1 VRAVTRCHWSQ
12 EKLEKAKGIVLQL
25 RESESALKRTNE
37 QLSSELAAS
46 KHKLQQVGT
55 QMQQT
60 IVDLR
65 SQNGILE
72 QEITSLRVTV
82 HEQAAQVTTQT
93 NADEAHAV
101 ILKERVQELERALQ
115 DAKAEVATVSSE
127 KVGVPTYI
135 YMRTLDGIFIIN
147 YQEGLRTEVVHFKS
161 EVATLESTLQ
171 LVRDE
176 NAQLLQQVNN
186 VTARCGQLESEING
200 LVLENKTRLDGI
212 LGEVSGRCIVV
223 PWCSNLFINAAFV

>member
-1 VRAVTRCHWSQ
+1 
-12 EKLEKAKGIVLQL
+12 LEKAKGIVMQL

-37 QLSSELAAS
+37 QLSSELATS

-82 HEQAAQVTTQT
+82 HEQAAQVSTQT

-127 KVGVPTYI
+127 KVSVPI
-135 YMRTLDGIFIIN
+135 YMQTLDGIFIIN

-171 LVRDE
+171 HVRDE

-186 VTARCGQLESEING
+186 VTTRCGQLESKISG
-200 LVLENKTRLDGI
+200 LIMENKTRLDGI
-212 LGEVSGRCIVV
+212 LEEVSGRCIVV
-223 PWCSNLFINAAFV
+223 PWCSNLFNNAAFV